1 MNLVMFLYALEH
13 VARICRVL
21 RHPWGHA
28 LLVGVGGSGRQS
40 LTKLAAGIE
49 DYHIM
54 EVEVTKAYSRSDWKD
69 DLKVVPWPCWRLPV
83 TVRHRTHATYRL
95 LLVQGERHHCTC
107 WQQLKETYP
116 NTQAFAARR
125 TF

>member
-1 MNLVMFLYALEH
+1 MEDWAQLQNVVDEYLSDYNSVSRKPMNLVMFLYALEH

-40 LTKLAAGIE
+40 LTKLAACIE

-69 DLKVVPWPCWRLPV
+69 DLKVVPWPC
-83 TVRHRTHATYRL
+83 
-95 LLVQGERHHCTC
+95 
-107 WQQLKETYP
+107 
-116 NTQAFAARR
+116 
-125 TF
+125 